1 MSRSFRLPVASFE
14 NEDVENQ
21 REEEKR
27 RVRHRTRI
35 LLRKSLHLEDCEG
48 EIIPEE
54 TPISTG
60 NVILDSKFPE
70 DAFLPGFVDKMR
82 RK

>member
-14 NEDVENQ
+14 NEDVENE
-21 REEEKR
+21 RKEEKR
-27 RVRHRTRI
+27 RVRKQTRMI
-35 LLRKSLHLEDCEG
+35 LRKALHLEDCEG
-48 EIIPEE
+48 EIFPEE
-54 TPISTG
+54 TPISAG

-70 DAFLPGFVDKMR
+70 DDFTPGFFDKMR